1 VTISSTEIGLAQRR
15 LDRVDVVEVALNL
28 EEIGLVVS
36 LSAIGCRDF

>member
-28 EEIGLVVS
+28 EEIVTIGNCMS
-36 LSAIGCRDF
+36 GFLS